1 MSCKS
6 AIYTVNNSLP
16 TVNAAGTIPAGT
28 TLRRFGC
35 NLTQSGTGIEV
46 TGGGYYQVNVSASL
60 SPTAAGTAMIS
71 LFRDGAVVPG
81 ATAAE
86 TMGTAGDTVNLNIT
100 AIIRVQ
106 CCESATTLTVVFSGV
121 TSALINNMAIT
132 VEKL

>member
-1 MSCKS
+1 MCKS
-6 AIYTVNNSLP
+6 GIYTVNNTLP
-16 TVNAAGTIPAGT
+16 TVTASGVIPAGT

-46 TGGGYYQVNVSASL
+46 TGGGYYLVSVSASV
-60 SPTAAGTAMIS
+60 SPTATGTVMIS

-86 TMGTAGDTVNLNIT
+86 TVTAVGDTANLNIT
-100 AIIRVQ
+100 AIVRVQ
-106 CCESATTLTVVFSGV
+106 CCESATTLTVVLSGV
-121 TSALINNMAIT
+121 TSALVNNMAVT